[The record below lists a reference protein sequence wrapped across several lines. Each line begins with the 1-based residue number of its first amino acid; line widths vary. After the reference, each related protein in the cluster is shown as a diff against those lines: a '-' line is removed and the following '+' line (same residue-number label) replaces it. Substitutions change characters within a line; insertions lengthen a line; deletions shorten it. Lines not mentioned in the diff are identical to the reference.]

1 VPTFTYVSAN
11 LTPRMIVDVSTPS
24 WVNMTYDPSPESL
37 VRYSSVK
44 PSEPDADEPAFVTP
58 TPASDPTK

>member
-1 VPTFTYVSAN
+1 
-11 LTPRMIVDVSTPS
+11 MIVDVSTPS